1 MIIFN
6 DWNISYSGGYVAR
19 QYDNLSRY
27 ILVTGAP
34 LEYEWDLLVKSR
46 ELFNTIP
53 LKSIEEKIGELLTA
67 EQLSIAGE
75 YKIQLRGT
83 LKSDT
88 RVKRHTNIITIY
100 IGDSLY
106 GDKQWPDI
114 PSALIDIEKHI
125 KQISTPINT
134 ITNDCLNISFNNWEL
149 TSSDKYIGRQYD
161 NLSRSI
167 LITNVPS
174 GYNWDILVKNNDK
187 YNVIQL
193 SDVDGGIGTT
203 FISTQLSMAGGY
215 QIQLRGTLKSDGKT
229 VQHTNIITVYV
240 DNTLSGNDVLP
251 NLPDEFTQIENNIKE
266 LNLHPPVP
274 GPNGYWMLWDIEQHK
289 YIESEFTLPS
299 GPGGSYRIGY
309 GLKLDI
315 ETNTLSV
322 DTADK
327 VEADNTK
334 PITSAAVHAE
344 VGNIEVLLAAL

>member
-46 ELFNTIP
+46 GLFNTIP
-53 LKSIEEKIGELLTA
+53 LKVIDEDIGELLTA

-75 YKIQLRGT
+75 YKVQLRGT

-100 IGDSLY
+100 IDKSISGDE
-106 GDKQWPDI
+106 QWP
-114 PSALIDIEKHI
+114 E
-125 KQISTPINT
+125 
-134 ITNDCLNISFNNWEL
+134 
-149 TSSDKYIGRQYD
+149 
-161 NLSRSI
+161 
-167 LITNVPS
+167 VPS
-174 GYNWDILVKNNDK
+174 
-187 YNVIQL
+187 
-193 SDVDGGIGTT
+193 
-203 FISTQLSMAGGY
+203 
-215 QIQLRGTLKSDGKT
+215 
-229 VQHTNIITVYV
+229 
-240 DNTLSGNDVLP
+240 
-251 NLPDEFTQIENNIKE
+251 EFTIVENNIKE
-266 LNLHPPVP
+266 LNAHPPVP
-274 GPNGYWMLWDIEQHK
+274 GPNGYWMLWDIEQHR
-289 YIESEFTLPS
+289 YVESEYALPA
-299 GPGGSYRIGY
+299 GAGGSYRIGD